1 MHICWVLNKLNLE
14 FQFQLAALTSQI
26 RNAAFDPFFDRHQ
39 LRVKQIPVIFSLKFS
54 KCAPTLPYYTT
65 YCVVLG
71 TVHSNYML
79 SYSKQK
85 INNSEC
91 AVARVQGRI
100 T

>member
-39 LRVKQIPVIFSLKFS
+39 LRVKQIPFFSLKFS

-65 YCVVLG
+65 YCVVLD

-79 SYSKQK
+79 SKQK
-85 INNSEC
+85 INNSEY